1 MKLALF
7 VHELFYEIGHSKALI
22 EYIRHLPQDQI
33 SELHLVVYETADPSQ
48 LFPSFKGKIIV
59 HKIEGNRLK
68 PSLVRFSWYHLR
80 SWVISNSLPSDVIK
94 IGIGVASIAVDIV
107 NIQFIHRQWSQ
118 RYFAQNQANAVTTIY
133 KKILFSYL
141 NWCEDFLFKN
151 KKTHFL
157 VIANFLK
164 TSLQQDFKIDEAKI
178 AVAHSSA
185 DTDFFA
191 PSPLAKEDLYAQ
203 MTNSYPTLHGLDLT
217 QPISLFVG
225 AFQRKG
231 LPRVLKEMGQKTDRH
246 FQLIAVGRSEKGH
259 TLNVPSNVLFKEVAF
274 TKELPLFYS
283 LADVFVFPT
292 EYEPYGLVIVEAA
305 VMGLTVLVTR
315 EEVGASEVLENLQGV
330 HLFSRYAPIPLGE
343 IRKITNE
350 ERLKWRQERLQHLK
364 KTDWTEAS
372 LKLLQLLKKES

>member
-48 LFPSFKGKIIV
+48 LFPQFKGKVIV
-59 HKIEGNRLK
+59 HQIEGNGLK
-68 PSLVRFSWYHLR
+68 PSLVRFSWYHVR
-80 SWVISNSLPSDVIK
+80 SWFISKALSPDVIK

-118 RYFAQNQANAVTTIY
+118 RYFAQNQANMVTTIY
-133 KKILFSYL
+133 KKILFAYL
-141 NWCEDFLFKN
+141 NMCEDFLFK
-151 KKTHFL
+151 KTTTRFL
-157 VIANFLK
+157 VIADFLK
-164 TSLQQDFKIDEAKI
+164 SALQKDFHIDEAKI

-185 DTDFFA
+185 DTSFFA
-191 PSPLAKEDLYAQ
+191 PSPLSRENLYSQ
-203 MTNSYPTLHGLDLT
+203 MVKSYPSLQGLDLT
-217 QPISLFVG
+217 QPIALFVG

-231 LPRVLKEMGQKTDRH
+231 LPRLLKEMGQGTDQH

-259 TLNVPSNVLFKEVAF
+259 TLQIPPNVTFKEVSF

-283 LADVFVFPT
+283 LADAFIFPT

-305 VMGLTVLVTR
+305 VMGLMVLVTQ
-315 EEVGASEVLENLQGV
+315 EEVGASEVLDNLSGI
-330 HLFSRYAPIPLGE
+330 HLFSRYAPIPLNELRCLAPGE
-343 IRKITNE
+343 REKWRH
-350 ERLKWRQERLQHLK
+350 ERLEHLK
-364 KTDWTEAS
+364 KSDWTVAAQ
-372 LKLLQLLKKES
+372 KLVELLKK